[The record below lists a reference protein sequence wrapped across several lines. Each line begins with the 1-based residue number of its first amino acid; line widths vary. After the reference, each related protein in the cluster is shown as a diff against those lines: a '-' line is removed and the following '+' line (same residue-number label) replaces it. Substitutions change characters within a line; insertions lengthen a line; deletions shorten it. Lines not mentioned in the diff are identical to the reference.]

1 MNHTSITKLGMD
13 QTLIYNVVND
23 NTSIPKNGMNQ
34 TSILKVLNGPHLD
47 SNDGMVYTS
56 YLNIGL
62 DQNTKPKVVKD
73 HTSNSNFE

>member
-34 TSILKVLNGPHLD
+34 KSILKVLKGPHLD

-56 YLNIGL
+56 IQIWIGP
-62 DQNTKPKVVKD
+62 QQRTPKL
-73 HTSNSNFE
+73 